1 MKLYKKDG
9 MIATY
14 RVDDTWEEFED
25 EYIST
30 PIGERLR
37 SEVETDKFKKELE
50 EYNLS
55 QLRTKRGQE
64 CFAIINRGSL
74 WYETLND
81 EQKEELKT
89 WYKDWLDVTETKIVP
104 ERPLWLK

>member
-9 MIATY
+9 IISNFK
-14 RVDDTWEEFED
+14 VDNTWQEFED
-25 EYIST
+25 EYVST

-55 QLRTKRGQE
+55 QLRTRRGQE
-64 CFAIINRGSL
+64 CFSVINRGSL
-74 WYETLND
+74 WHDTLTD

-89 WYKDWLDVTETKIVP
+89 WYMAWLDVTDTNVIPNKP
-104 ERPLWLK
+104 NWLK